1 VTHDTVLV
9 LKERIRRLEAD
20 LLEIKGEVRVQGNE
34 IDTIEQEKNIIL
46 YRLEQI
52 QRQLDAISATLSKDT
67 GWRGFF
73 IDFLKAAAQ
82 IAALVGAGKFIF

>member
-1 VTHDTVLV
+1 MPDTLAVLTEKMRV
-9 LKERIRRLEAD
+9 IEREVRDLKKDFKEADGDVDELSSQMKLVVYKLEA
-20 LLEIKGEVRVQGNE
+20 
-34 IDTIEQEKNIIL
+34 IEKTVASINT
-46 YRLEQI
+46 
-52 QRQLDAISATLSKDT
+52 TLSKDT

>member
-1 VTHDTVLV
+1 MPDTLAVLTERMRV
-9 LKERIRRLEAD
+9 VERDLRDLKKDFKESDGDVDELSTQMKLMVYKLEA
-20 LLEIKGEVRVQGNE
+20 
-34 IDTIEQEKNIIL
+34 IEKTVASINT
-46 YRLEQI
+46 
-52 QRQLDAISATLSKDT
+52 TLSKDS

>member
-1 VTHDTVLV
+1 MTHDTVLV
-9 LKERIRRLEAD
+9 LKERMRRLEAD
-20 LLEIKGEVRVQGNE
+20 LLEVKGEVRVQGNE
-34 IDTIEQEKNIIL
+34 IDAIEQDKSLIV

-52 QRQLDAISATLSKDT
+52 QRQLDGITATLSKDT